1 MRKMLLAVLL
11 VGSSLH
17 GLVATAADARN
28 SLIGVL
34 TDVPA
39 SSKWQGAEVTF
50 TGLASGQPSVVW
62 PDGYDTRLTAIFEND
77 SLLVLQ
83 FVGLAG
89 STDTAYIETKNK
101 KFTVVS
107 VGALSIP
114 VGSGASIRI
123 YRGTIK

>member
-1 MRKMLLAVLL
+1 MRKMLLALLL
-11 VGSSLH
+11 VSSSLH
-17 GLVATAADARN
+17 GLVARAADAAN

-39 SSKWQGAEVTF
+39 SSKWHGSQVTF
-50 TGLASGQPSVVW
+50 TGLASAKPSVVW
-62 PDGYDTRLTAIFEND
+62 PDGYDTRLTPIFEND

-89 STDTAYIETKNK
+89 STDTAYVERKNK
-101 KFTVVS
+101 RFTVVS
-107 VGALSIP
+107 VGALAIP
-114 VGSGASIRI
+114 VGSAVSVSI